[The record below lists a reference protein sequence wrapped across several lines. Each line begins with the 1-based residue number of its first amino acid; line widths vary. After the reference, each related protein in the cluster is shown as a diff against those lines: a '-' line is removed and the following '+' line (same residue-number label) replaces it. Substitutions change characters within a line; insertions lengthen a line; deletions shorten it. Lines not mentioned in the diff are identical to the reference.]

1 MLFKNKK
8 TVFTILIIFSLGMSG
23 CSYKHYRNKPS
34 IFLPTQNIIKP
45 NDNNKTGQEDLNISL
60 VPYCMD
66 VEENIMHI
74 NDINKT
80 IDGKCDGYYI
90 VDGSKIIMIDDNA
103 TKNKVVN
110 RLLLLSN
117 DNCRRFVDKF
127 YYNDFMGNAGFK
139 LLKLDLFS
147 SFGIQLGG
155 IDTFTTTELLNMQ
168 KTLLDNLKYRSQ
180 LREKIHTNLDN
191 NVSMTLLLNQIQEYD
206 HACGLLIK
214 EELFVGDTNLT
225 N

>member
-1 MLFKNKK
+1 MLFKNKN
-8 TVFTILIIFSLGMSG
+8 TIFTILIILSLGISG

-34 IFLPTQNIIKP
+34 IFLPTQNIIKA
-45 NDNNKTGQEDLNISL
+45 DDKNKIEQKDLNISL

-66 VEENIMHI
+66 SEENIMLL

-90 VDGSKIIMIDDNA
+90 VDGSKIITIEDNA
-103 TKNKVVN
+103 RKNKIVN
-110 RLLLLSN
+110 HLLLLSN

-127 YYNDFMGNAGFK
+127 YYHDFMGNAGFK

-147 SFGIQLGG
+147 GVGIQLGG

-168 KTLLDNLKYRSQ
+168 HTLEANLKYRSK
-180 LREKIHTNLDN
+180 LRQKINTSLDKN
-191 NVSMTLLLNQIQEYD
+191 ISISLLLNQIQEYD
-206 HACGLLIK
+206 HACGLLVN
-214 EELFVGDTNLT
+214 EELFAADTNLT

>member
-8 TVFTILIIFSLGMSG
+8 TVFIILISLSLGISG

-34 IFLPTQNIIKP
+34 IFLPTQNMIKAT
-45 NDNNKTGQEDLNISL
+45 DNNKIEQKDLNISL

-66 VEENIMHI
+66 ADENIMHI

-90 VDGSKIIMIDDNA
+90 VDGSKIILIEDNV

-110 RLLLLSN
+110 HLLLLSN

-147 SFGIQLGG
+147 GVGIQLGG
-155 IDTFTTTELLNMQ
+155 IDTFTATELLNMQ
-168 KTLLDNLKYRSQ
+168 HTLEANLKYRSK
-180 LREKIHTNLDN
+180 LRQKINTSLDH
-191 NVSMTLLLNQIQEYD
+191 NVSMPILLNQIQEYD

-214 EELFVGDTNLT
+214 EKLFSGDTNLT
-225 N
+225 E